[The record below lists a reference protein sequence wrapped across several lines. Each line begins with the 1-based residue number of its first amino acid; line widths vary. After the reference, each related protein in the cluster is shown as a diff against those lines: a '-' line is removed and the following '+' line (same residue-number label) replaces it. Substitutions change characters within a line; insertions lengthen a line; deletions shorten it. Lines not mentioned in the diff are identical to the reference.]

1 MALPPINGR
10 PSQLPATTAP
20 GTSDARSAAQRAFF
34 QAALNKAGA
43 AAPTSAPVRTAAP
56 QAAAPASRAVQPAV
70 TRVTNE
76 TLAQQPQPT
85 RILRPG
91 SIIDIKV

>member
-10 PSQLPATTAP
+10 PPSLPATTAP
-20 GTSDARSAAQRAFF
+20 SAGDARSAAQRAFF
-34 QAALNKAGA
+34 QAALTKAGA
-43 AAPTSAPVRTAAP
+43 TAPASAPTRAAAP
-56 QAAAPASRAVQPAV
+56 QATSASRAVQPAV

-76 TLAQQPQPT
+76 TTAQPQPT

-91 SIIDIKV
+91 SIVDIKV